1 MGLVVR
7 YFNSFSKG
15 SNSCLLG
22 LLLLATSGLVF
33 GVDQKSNSTPC
44 KISEGDAAGLNV
56 DFSADVNASHTY
68 ARTIARMLKE
78 EKFEE
83 LDCIADRVRSAKERF
98 PGGMWK
104 IHLLYAGLYEPIQY
118 PVKHATQEDWD
129 NLLQHLQRWATAR
142 PKSVTARVALARA
155 YISYAFDARG
165 EGLANTVSD
174 SGWKLFEERT
184 ALAKRILEEAST
196 LPTKCP
202 EWYVDMLLIAR
213 NQGWDTAQA
222 RALFEEAFQVEPGYY
237 YDARVL
243 ANYLL
248 PKWSG
253 QEGDTEKFTQDVA
266 DRVGGEKGDILYF
279 EVASA
284 DYVICSCTDSPKL
297 SWERIERGFEASEKQ
312 NGVSMLNLNRIAF
325 LASHFG
331 KTDPIVAEKVLARIG
346 DRWDGETWENQ
357 EDFEGAKMWA
367 AQLAPFA
374 RQLHE
379 MEAAA
384 DANMKTPAGPRY
396 KASFEKTYRALV
408 QECVRTDGSNVDQWD
423 GSFEALTRV
432 GTEGAVEDSKIYS
445 RGPVVTCLHNKL
457 RGLQQTKANTFP
469 PPPQA
474 SYWVRL
480 DLNWADFAPVAAK

>member
-1 MGLVVR
+1 
-7 YFNSFSKG
+7 
-15 SNSCLLG
+15 
-22 LLLLATSGLVF
+22 
-33 GVDQKSNSTPC
+33 
-44 KISEGDAAGLNV
+44 
-56 DFSADVNASHTY
+56 
-68 ARTIARMLKE
+68 
-78 EKFEE
+78 
-83 LDCIADRVRSAKERF
+83 
-98 PGGMWK
+98 
-104 IHLLYAGLYEPIQY
+104 
-118 PVKHATQEDWD
+118 
-129 NLLQHLQRWATAR
+129 
-142 PKSVTARVALARA
+142 
-155 YISYAFDARG
+155 
-165 EGLANTVSD
+165 
-174 SGWKLFEERT
+174 LFEERT

-408 QECVRTDGSNVDQWD
+408 QECVRTDGTAVDKWD